1 MAAAD
6 TLELTVI
13 VASHNRREMLRR
25 GLESLAEQTADPA
38 SFEVIVA
45 DDGSE
50 DDTAEMAEAFEAPY
64 PLLVLRLPKRGH
76 AAAQNSALEH
86 ARAPRVLLLDDDM
99 VASPELVAAHVAAHA
114 KDPTCIG
121 IGAITQQLVVA
132 NDWYAHA
139 HAHAWNAHYEEFD
152 HRPAHWTDCYGANL
166 SAPRAALEAVGGV
179 DLAVPTGKDLDLGFR
194 LTKAGCTPIYLPDA
208 HGVHDDQKRS
218 EKMLA
223 DAARQG
229 RMHLELCR
237 RDPERTADQLDW
249 SARSGS
255 KELQLRRLLIA
266 LRVPPGL
273 LARLGPL
280 IPGGRDRE
288 LLWYSVVRRYTF
300 WRGVRE
306 DANRREWSRIVHGEG
321 DVSA

>member
-13 VASHNRREMLRR
+13 VASHNRRDMLRR
-25 GLESLAEQTADPA
+25 CLESLTEQTADPA
-38 SFEVIVA
+38 GFEVIVA

-50 DDTAEMAEAFEAPY
+50 DGTSEMAEAFEAPY
-64 PLLVLRLPKRGH
+64 PLLVLRLPKRSH

-99 VASPELVAAHVAAHA
+99 VASPQLVAAHVAAHA
-114 KDPTCIG
+114 EDPTCIG
-121 IGAITQQLVVA
+121 VGAITQQLVA
-132 NDWYAHA
+132 ADDWYAHA

-166 SAPRAALEAVGGV
+166 SAPREALEAVGGV

-194 LTKAGCTPIYLPDA
+194 LTKAGCTPTYLPDA

-218 EKMLA
+218 KKMLA

-249 SARSGS
+249 SARSGPR
-255 KELQLRRLLIA
+255 ELQLRRLLIA
-266 LRVPPGL
+266 LRVPPSL
-273 LARLGPL
+273 PARLAPL

-288 LLWYSVVRRYTF
+288 LLWYSVVRRYAF

-306 DANRREWSRIVHGEG
+306 DASRREWSRIMRGEG